1 MTHSGP
7 RLGIGSLLRPLRGG
21 PRTILASA
29 VPNPPQPASPAA
41 RIAAFLR
48 ERGAEQDRTAI
59 VAASP
64 LSERSVA
71 PNVRAADTGPLEILI
86 MGEIGWEVTAQGV
99 LETMRDAGDRELLIR
114 INSPGGNAF
123 EGFAIYNILA
133 RHPGRKVVVVES
145 VAASSA
151 TFVAMAGDE
160 IVMAP
165 ASFLMIHNSAAL
177 TMGDRAAHEATIA
190 VLEKVDATMAGLY
203 AARTGKSLEDI
214 QALMAAET
222 WMTAEEA
229 VTEGFA
235 DRVETLVEPVQPSGP
250 ADPADPP
257 PSTEPAPAED
267 TPEARGRRVAARSTA
282 VLQTFKHPPAEA
294 FRAVAALTA
303 PAAPLASRPAALPP
317 AHSRAPF
324 SPTAH
329 NPAPSNPPAPPAQE
343 DPRMKATLAQL
354 QAIAA
359 RAKLSNDWVVAQLV
373 AGATEAQARDA
384 ALDALSGDHAG
395 RPAIIGATTAA
406 SPAATTKAIVA
417 AMAKKGGVKRQE
429 IVAAAAPMQGL
440 SMRDMAAE
448 FHEMRTGQ
456 RARLSTEALY
466 RAVFASATVGMQTT
480 SDFGQLLGQ
489 AIETIVIDTAQR
501 TSQEWRKIARTYDF
515 DNFRPRDVA
524 GAFDTPD
531 LQEVLEHEEVTYGQ
545 IARALGRLGL
555 KTFAKAFAFSRQAI
569 INNDLTQ
576 FTQDGVTY
584 GAMAARSLSS
594 RVWRPFL
601 LGTTSE
607 YAMTDGQPWLS
618 SAHGN
623 LAASGSAITEAS
635 LTAAE
640 QALANQARV
649 AGKPLGLGARYL
661 IVGIN
666 RRREAMKILSSEKSA
681 GDNSNNTFQ
690 GNYELVYEPS
700 FPANAWALMADPDVH
715 PVIAVSLLNGVEDP
729 QVATEASFET
739 FGLKVRVSL
748 DYEAAPIDWV
758 GVYYNPGP
766 A

>member
-1 MTHSGP
+1 MTHTGP
-7 RLGIGSLLRPLRGG
+7 RLGIGSFLRPLFGA
-21 PRTILASA
+21 PRTVLASA
-29 VPNPPQPASPAA
+29 ATRTPQDPSPAA

-64 LSERSVA
+64 LSDRSVA
-71 PNVRAADTGPLEILI
+71 PRIRAAETGPVEILI

-99 LETMRDAGDRELLIR
+99 LETLSQAIGRDLLIR

-165 ASFLMIHNSAAL
+165 ASFMMIHNSAAL
-177 TMGDRAAHEATIA
+177 TMGDRAAHEATIS

-203 AARTGKSLEDI
+203 AARSGKSLDDVR
-214 QALMAAET
+214 ALMAAET
-222 WMTAEEA
+222 WFTAEEA

-235 DRVETLVEPVQPSGP
+235 NRVEVP
-250 ADPADPP
+250 A
-257 PSTEPAPAED
+257 APAEPANPVAPPPGTEPLPAEE

-294 FRAVAALTA
+294 FRAVAALTEQNAA
-303 PAAPLASRPAALPP
+303 PA
-317 AHSRAPF
+317 
-324 SPTAH
+324 
-329 NPAPSNPPAPPAQE
+329 PAPAPVTTGTPAPNAHTQPPNNSPAPPAQE

-359 RAKLSNDWVVAQLV
+359 RAKLPADWVIAQLT

-384 ALDALSGDHAG
+384 ALEVLAGDHAG
-395 RPAIIGATTAA
+395 RPAVVGGATAA

-417 AMAKKGGVKRQE
+417 AIARRGGVKRE
-429 IVAAAAPMQGL
+429 DITAAAAPMTGL

-448 FHEMRTGQ
+448 FQEMRTGQ

-480 SDFGQLLGQ
+480 SDFGQLLGEAIQ
-489 AIETIVIDTAQR
+489 AIVIDTAQR
-501 TSQEWRKIARTYDF
+501 TSQEWRLIARTYDF

-576 FTQDGVTY
+576 FTQDGATY

-601 LGTTSE
+601 LGTTAE
-607 YAMTDGQPWLS
+607 YNMTDGQPWLS

-640 QALANQARV
+640 QALASQGRV
-649 AGKPLGLGARYL
+649 VGKPLGLGARYL

-666 RRREAMKILSSEKSA
+666 RRREGLKILSSEKAA

-690 GNYELVYEPS
+690 GNYTLVYEPS
-700 FPANAWALMADPDVH
+700 FPPNAWALMADPDTH
-715 PVIAVSLLNGVEDP
+715 PVIAVSLLNGVEAP

-748 DYEAAPIDWV
+748 DYEAAPIDWT